1 MLDALPMYRSN
12 REVSEEG
19 IESKKKV
26 ELQVWTRPTYSWDL
40 ACEHKGKDIKNHG
53 VPIYSIEFESLTYST
68 TDVINNAHSMTIT
81 TLFITAFSHVC
92 IGTFILI
99 CSRGKN
105 QA

>member
-12 REVSEEG
+12 REVSEEN

-68 TDVINNAHSMTIT
+68 TRLSNPCHGLT
-81 TLFITAFSHVC
+81 TVLFVLAF
-92 IGTFILI
+92 IFILFFGTFI
-99 CSRGKN
+99 
-105 QA
+105 